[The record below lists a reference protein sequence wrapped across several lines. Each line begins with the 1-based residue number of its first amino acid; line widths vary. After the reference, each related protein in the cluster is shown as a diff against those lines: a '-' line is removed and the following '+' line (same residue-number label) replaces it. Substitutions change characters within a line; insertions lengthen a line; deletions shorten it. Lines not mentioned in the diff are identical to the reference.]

1 MRRSQPP
8 FSSPAETGGTISEV
22 TPQVS
27 DIVLDRSSHLQVSY
41 DDGVEAR
48 FAIEALRQRCP
59 CATCRS
65 RRERGLE
72 ASSASQVEAV
82 DADLH
87 GNWGIAIRWTD
98 GHDTGIYSWRQ
109 LREWWEHA
117 AGTARDDHGAADDG
131 ATDGVR

>member
-1 MRRSQPP
+1 M
-8 FSSPAETGGTISEV
+8 

-48 FAIEALRQRCP
+48 FAIDVLRQLCP
-59 CATCRS
+59 CAACRG
-65 RRERGLE
+65 RREQGLD
-72 ASSASQVEAV
+72 ASSATSIEAV

-87 GNWGIAIRWTD
+87 GNWGIAIRWSD

-109 LREWWEHA
+109 LREWWEQA
-117 AGTARDDHGAADDG
+117 ASTTDAGTD
-131 ATDGVR
+131 ATDVVTDED

>member
-1 MRRSQPP
+1 M
-8 FSSPAETGGTISEV
+8 AKV

-48 FAIEALRQRCP
+48 FAIGVLRQLCP

-65 RRERGLE
+65 RRERGLD
-72 ASSASQVEAV
+72 ASADDEIEAV

-87 GNWGIAIRWTD
+87 GNWGIAIRWSD

-109 LREWWEHA
+109 LREWWLHA
-117 AGTARDDHGAADDG
+117 AESAAAD
-131 ATDGVR
+131 GVAQDEA